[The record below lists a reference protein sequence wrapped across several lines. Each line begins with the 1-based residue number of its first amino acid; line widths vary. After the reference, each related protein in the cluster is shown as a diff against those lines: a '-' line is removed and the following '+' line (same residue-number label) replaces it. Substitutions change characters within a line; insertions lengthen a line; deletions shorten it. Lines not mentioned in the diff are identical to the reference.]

1 MLIIEKTV
9 YDLFPFLTLNPL
21 KSTPYFA
28 CDVEYCIFPSKY
40 LRMTRTFLLHRPI
53 IRAADSQLD

>member
-1 MLIIEKTV
+1 MYNNVNHREEGLGPIP
-9 YDLFPFLTLNPL
+9 FPYLEPI
-21 KSTPYFA
+21 K
-28 CDVEYCIFPSKY
+28 DVEYCIFPSNY